1 MVYFNHNQAPP
12 IHKPVVGEIKVFG
25 ENHAFMYETN
35 EFTLVSYV
43 TDYVLIDLSFSYSG
57 EIFILDIH
65 THT

>member
-43 TDYVLIDLSFSYSG
+43 TDYVVNRPF
-57 EIFILDIH
+57 IFVFR
-65 THT
+65 